1 MANYNDIGVADV
13 GFLAATNLSLMQYY
27 FVIPGSVAGEV
38 ASATGASNPTPFGIL
53 QNAPSAGQEARVR
66 VFGFSKLFCKTT
78 STCGIA
84 YGRYITSNACG
95 QGIAQET
102 ESGSIVLAR
111 NFDTA
116 APVSASRFLKVF
128 VNCAGVSPCAVSAS

>member
-1 MANYNDIGVADV
+1 MANYNDLGIADV
-13 GFLAATNLSLMQYY
+13 SFLAATNLSLNQYY

-38 ASATGASNPTPFGIL
+38 NVANGASNPTPMGIL
-53 QNAPSAGQEARVR
+53 QNAPSAGQKARVR
-66 VFGFSKLFCKTT
+66 VLGFSKLFCVTP
-78 STCGIA
+78 SGCGIG
-84 YGRYITSNACG
+84 YGRYVTANASG
-95 QGIAQET
+95 QGIPTAT
-102 ESGSIVLAR
+102 ENGSAVLAR